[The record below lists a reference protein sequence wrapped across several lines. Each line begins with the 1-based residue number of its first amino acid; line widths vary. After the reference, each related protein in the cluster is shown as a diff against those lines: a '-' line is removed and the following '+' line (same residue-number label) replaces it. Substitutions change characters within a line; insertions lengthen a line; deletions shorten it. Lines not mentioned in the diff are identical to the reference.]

1 MYNEKKRES
10 LRIIEKK
17 EEKVREMNDL
27 LKRDIEPQM
36 EKLRKVNKI
45 SNRIWA
51 YFKTRKEKFISS
63 GNQDK
68 SSLKK

>member
-27 LKRDIEPQM
+27 LKSDIEPQM
-36 EKLRKVNKI
+36 EKLRKVI
-45 SNRIWA
+45 SILKKA
-51 YFKTRKEKFISS
+51 LLSFRKEKYTYN
-63 GNQDK
+63 GNLVK
-68 SSLKK
+68 LS

>member
-1 MYNEKKRES
+1 VGNQYLNFFFPGTSLYNEKKRES

-36 EKLRKVNKI
+36 EKLRKVNFFLQNCI
-45 SNRIWA
+45 ENL
-51 YFKTRKEKFISS
+51 
-63 GNQDK
+63 G
-68 SSLKK
+68 

>member
-1 MYNEKKRES
+1 LYNEKKRES

-51 YFKTRKEKFISS
+51 YFKTRKEKFISN

-68 SSLKK
+68 LSLKK